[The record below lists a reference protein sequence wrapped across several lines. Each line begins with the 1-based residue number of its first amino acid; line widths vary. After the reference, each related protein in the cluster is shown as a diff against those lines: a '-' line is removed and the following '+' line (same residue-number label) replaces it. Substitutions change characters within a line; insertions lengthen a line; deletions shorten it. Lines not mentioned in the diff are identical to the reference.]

1 MLLEVRDLTKRFT
14 VSNLGLVGSGV
25 RTVYA
30 VNGVSFDLAEG
41 ETLGLAGESGCGKTT
56 TGLCV
61 VQLIKP
67 DKGQV
72 LLDGVDLTQL
82 KGKALRQQRRKF
94 QIVFQDPL
102 SSLNPRWSVRTVIAE
117 PMVNYLNLN
126 QAELNNRVS
135 DLLHSVGLPSGYA
148 GKMPH
153 QLSGGERQRVSIA
166 RSLALQP
173 KMVMCDEAVSALD
186 VSVQAQILNLFK
198 ELQQRFGL
206 SYLFISH
213 NLSVLRHLSHRL
225 GIMYLGKIVEMAE
238 TADLFAHPL
247 HPYTHSLLA
256 SIPRPD
262 PQTERTREPVS
273 VKGELSDIEGGL
285 PPGCLFHP
293 RCPYAEALCRE
304 EEPLLREIA
313 SGHTVACHFPL
324 EAQVEEAPATDYV
337 E

>member
-1 MLLEVRDLTKRFT
+1 MLLEVHNLTKRFT
-14 VSNLGLVGSGV
+14 VSSMGLVGTGV
-25 RTVYA
+25 RTVHA
-30 VNGVSFDLAEG
+30 VNDVSFGLAEG

-82 KGKALRQQRRKF
+82 KGEALRQERRKF

-117 PMVNYLNLN
+117 PMMNYLNLDRVETN
-126 QAELNNRVS
+126 EKVS

-186 VSVQAQILNLFK
+186 VSIQAQILNLFK

-213 NLSVLRHLSHRL
+213 NLSVLKHLSHRL
-225 GIMYLGKIVEMAE
+225 GIMYLGRIVEMAE
-238 TADLFAHPL
+238 TAELFAHPL

-262 PQTERTREPVS
+262 PRSERARTSPP
-273 VKGELSDIEGGL
+273 VKGELSDIGGGL

-293 RCPYAEALCRE
+293 RCPYAQSLCLE
-304 EEPLLREIA
+304 ETPPLDEIA
-313 SGHTVACHFPL
+313 QAHSVACHFPL
-324 EAQVEEAPATDYV
+324 DTSAGMT
-337 E
+337 